1 MDFDISDIL
10 FIVLVIWVAIAIINS
25 NGGGGH
31 RAPVRA
37 A

>member
-10 FIVLVIWVAIAIINS
+10 FIVVVIWMAIAIINS

-31 RAPVRA
+31 RAPVPA